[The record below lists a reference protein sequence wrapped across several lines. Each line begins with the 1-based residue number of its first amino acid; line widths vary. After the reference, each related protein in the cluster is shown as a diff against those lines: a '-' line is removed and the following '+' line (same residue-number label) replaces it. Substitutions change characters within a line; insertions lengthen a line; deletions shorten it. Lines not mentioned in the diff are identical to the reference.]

1 MPKSKLFNINIF
13 LQELKLSQLETTV
26 CLSYRSS
33 LKLSQ
38 SESLSAKLVL
48 NTRMT
53 WEKLSENFHGKYCIS
68 HDIKLLL
75 SFFFAENTKMKTIRE
90 ELKITSL
97 SIDQICC
104 CCYLPAKQRKHQV
117 KIWEAGLV
125 SVGSSV

>member
-13 LQELKLSQLETTV
+13 LQELKLSQVEITV

-38 SESLSAKLVL
+38 SESLSAKLAL

-53 WEKLSENFHGKYCIS
+53 WEKLSENFHSKYCIS

-75 SFFFAENTKMKTIRE
+75 SSFFAENTKMKTIRE
-90 ELKITSL
+90 EELKITSL
-97 SIDQICC
+97 SIDQI

>member
-13 LQELKLSQLETTV
+13 LQELKLSQVETTV

-53 WEKLSENFHGKYCIS
+53 WEKLSENFHSKYCIS

-90 ELKITSL
+90 EELKITSL
-97 SIDQICC
+97 SIDQI